1 MSKNN
6 LTLGYVLLV
15 GVPLLVLLTT
25 LHAGAD
31 LTAPPALSGEWM
43 IESAA
48 GNCAGPLAGAGQTP
62 ISIYQTGPELLITF
76 NDPRRTTLAGTV
88 ENGRIAAVSNTT
100 AHCGAALRLEAA
112 IAGKP
117 GQRSLLGQLLP
128 DGCGKCAPVP
138 FRANKVGTPGR

>member
-43 IESAA
+43 IESTA
-48 GNCAGPLAGAGQTP
+48 GNCAGPLAGAGQAP
-62 ISIYQTGPELLITF
+62 MSIYQTGPELLITF
-76 NDPRRTTLAGTV
+76 NDPGKTTLAGTV
-88 ENGRIAAVSNTT
+88 ENGRIAAVSNT
-100 AHCGAALRLEAA
+100 ARCGAAFRLEAA
-112 IAGKP
+112 MAGKP
-117 GQRSLLGQLLP
+117 GQRFLLGQLLP
-128 DGCGKCAPVP
+128 DGCSKCAPVP